1 MQAPMTFGSLL
12 QNRYRI
18 MQTLT
23 EGKFGRT
30 YLAEDERRFNELCA
44 IKELIAATGNDAG
57 EKAQEL
63 FQQEAAILYQVE
75 HPQVP
80 QFREKFQEEER
91 LFLVEDYVAGKS
103 YQSLLSERLAAGT
116 IFTEAEVLQLIRSL
130 LPVLEHIH
138 SRGII
143 HRNISPDNI
152 ILRDRDRQPV
162 LINFAIVQ
170 ELATRLQS
178 PDTTTPVSIVGNV
191 GFAPSEQIESGLA
204 YPHSDLYALAVT
216 AIVLLTGKQPSDLFE
231 PSQGA
236 WNWEQWVKVTPEFA
250 PIITK
255 MLNHL
260 PGDRF
265 QCAADV
271 MAALNKLEPPHPTFT
286 ELSPASTHTEV
297 LSPEPEP
304 IISNHSSSILDR
316 PLILVAIGIIIVI
329 FTGVSSW
336 SLVSFLRS
344 EPTAEAP
351 EEIPPLPQTFP
362 SPIVTGEETPSL
374 EESTPSP
381 TASPT
386 PQISLRAPVTEKI
399 IPSPTPPS
407 VDPVIF
413 SQRLSLNPSEPTTIE
428 DTIGYNQII
437 QYRFFGEKGATLTA
451 SIDPGSGISLT
462 ILDNNQKPVDSN
474 AEKVKTYQ
482 GILPNSGTYII
493 QLTAKPEIAA
503 SDYILNVSLENPVI
517 PTPTE
522 TPVEETPTESLEET
536 PPRETLEETPFF
548 TPGLPPIP
556 QPDFN
561 FSNDTPSPKPSES

>member
-18 MQTLT
+18 MQTLI

-30 YLAEDERRFNELCA
+30 YLAEDEHRFNELCA
-44 IKELIAATGNDAG
+44 IKELIASTGNYIG
-57 EKAQEL
+57 EKAEEL
-63 FQQEAAILYQVE
+63 FQQEAAMLYQVE

-80 QFREKFQEEER
+80 EFREKFQEEQR

-103 YQSLLSERLAAGT
+103 YASLLSERLAAGK

-130 LPVLEHIH
+130 LPVLKYIH

-152 ILRDRDRQPV
+152 ILRDLDRQPV

-204 YPHSDLYALAVT
+204 YSHSDLYALAVT
-216 AIVLLTGKQPSDLFE
+216 AIVLLTGKQPSDLFDK
-231 PSQGA
+231 SQSA
-236 WNWEQWVKVTPEFA
+236 WNWKQWVKVTPEFA
-250 PIITK
+250 TVITK

-271 MAALNKLEPPHPTFT
+271 MEALNKLEPPSLKIT
-286 ELSPASTHTEV
+286 ELSPASSHSEV
-297 LSPEPEP
+297 LSSEPEP
-304 IISNHSSSILDR
+304 IISSQSSSILDR
-316 PLILVAIGIIIVI
+316 PLILVAIGIIVGI
-329 FTGVSSW
+329 FTGVGSW

-344 EPTAEAP
+344 QPNAQAP
-351 EEIPPLPQTFP
+351 EEIPPPQTFP
-362 SPIVTGEETPSL
+362 SPIVTREETPSV
-374 EESTPSP
+374 SAFTPP
-381 TASPT
+381 LTD
-386 PQISLRAPVTEKI
+386 KI
-399 IPSPTPPS
+399 IPSPTLPS
-407 VDPVIF
+407 VDPVIL
-413 SQRLSLNPSEPTTIE
+413 SQSLSLNPSETTTIQ
-428 DTIGYNQII
+428 DTIAYNQII
-437 QYRFFGEKGATLTA
+437 EYRFFGDKGAILTA
-451 SIDPGSGISLT
+451 SIDPGSGIFLT
-462 ILDNNQKPVDSN
+462 ILDNNQKAIEAN

-482 GILPNSGTYII
+482 GILPTSGRYII

-522 TPVEETPTESLEET
+522 TPAEETP
-536 PPRETLEETPFF
+536 RELNLFH
-548 TPGLPPIP
+548 
-556 QPDFN
+556 
-561 FSNDTPSPKPSES
+561 

>member
-44 IKELIAATGNDAG
+44 IKELIAATENDAG

-80 QFREKFQEEER
+80 KFREKFQEEQR
-91 LFLVEDYVAGKS
+91 LFLVEDYVAGKT
-103 YQSLLSERLAAGT
+103 YQSLLSECLAAGK
-116 IFTEAEVLQLIRSL
+116 IFTEAEVLQFMHSL

-143 HRNISPDNI
+143 HRNISLENI
-152 ILRDRDRQPV
+152 ILRDGDRQPV

-178 PDTTTPVSIVGNV
+178 PDITTPVSIVGNL

-216 AIVLLTGKQPSDLFE
+216 AIVLLTGKQPCDLFE
-231 PSQGA
+231 PSQGT
-236 WNWEQWVKVTPEFA
+236 WNWEQWVKVSPQFA
-250 PIITK
+250 PVITQ

-271 MAALNKLEPPHPTFT
+271 MAALNKLEAAHPPIT
-286 ELSPASTHTEV
+286 ELSPASSHTEV

-336 SLVSFLRS
+336 SLVRLMRS
-344 EPTAEAP
+344 QPTAEAP

-374 EESTPSP
+374 E
-381 TASPT
+381 APT
-386 PQISLRAPVTEKI
+386 PELTPELTPEPTPDIQLRAPVTENI
-399 IPSPTPPS
+399 IPSPTRPR

-413 SQRLSLNPSEPTTIE
+413 SQRLSLNPAEPTTIE

-437 QYRFFGEKGATLTA
+437 QYRFFAEQGATLTA

-462 ILDNNQKPVDSN
+462 ILDNNQKPIDSN

-493 QLTAKPEIAA
+493 QLTAQPEIAA

-522 TPVEETPTESLEET
+522 TPLEET
-536 PPRETLEETPFF
+536 PPTETIEEAPFF

-561 FSNDTPSPKPSES
+561 FSNDTPSAKPSES